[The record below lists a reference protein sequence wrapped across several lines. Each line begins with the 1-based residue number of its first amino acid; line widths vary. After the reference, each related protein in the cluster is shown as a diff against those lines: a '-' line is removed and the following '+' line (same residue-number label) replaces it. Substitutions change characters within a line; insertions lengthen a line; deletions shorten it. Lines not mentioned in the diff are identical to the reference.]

1 MPGADVEGW
10 SMIGSVG
17 GVILKNAPKFS
28 GGCAFGYGFKLEEM
42 SSLTVKRVVKNM
54 SDTIELWVVAEAEAA
69 VEPGSRDSGY
79 TGPTF
84 RDGVDRATEK
94 LLSITRKRVPVD
106 VALLRKQMNNMMQVV
121 DEQFIQ
127 SEIQTQMQL
136 EEVELK
142 VEINAEGQLSLV
154 GNGGKL
160 GNTGGITLKFSR
172 PK

>member
-1 MPGADVEGW
+1 MKTMP
-10 SMIGSVG
+10 
-17 GVILKNAPKFS
+17 
-28 GGCAFGYGFKLEEM
+28 
-42 SSLTVKRVVKNM
+42 
-54 SDTIELWVVAEAEAA
+54 DTIELWVVAETESE
-69 VEPGSRDSGY
+69 VEESGSRDSGY

-84 RDGVDRATEK
+84 RDGADRVTEK
-94 LLSITRKRVPVD
+94 LISITRKRVPVD
-106 VALLRKQMNNMMQVV
+106 VALLKNQMNGMLQVV
-121 DEQFIQ
+121 NELFNQA
-127 SEIQTQMQL
+127 EVQTQMQL